1 MYISAIS
8 TYDSNKTDENPEGT
22 TRVGASLCSIK
33 QTESAGLFAVK
44 LPKGTKIGYVSLKK
58 GITLEQAQAELKI
71 GDDFTSTF
79 EWGAKKPD
87 VEGQKPNEFLYE
99 VLLKGSTPD
108 EPTA

>member
-8 TYDSNKTDENPEGT
+8 TYESNKTEENPDGV
-22 TRVGASLCSIK
+22 TRVGASLSSIK
-33 QTESAGLFAVK
+33 QSESAGLFAVK

-71 GDDFTSTF
+71 GDDFTDTF

-99 VLLKGSTPD
+99 VVLKGSTPD